1 MVGVKSDLGNIRK
14 LNEDYAD
21 FYEEDG
27 VKIYVV
33 ADGMGGHNA
42 GEIASKNAAQ
52 TIINYI
58 KSRINENIFEKTL
71 KEAIEYANK
80 EVHSLAY
87 KKEEYT
93 GMGTTIVACLI
104 TTMGVQIGNVGD
116 SSCFIVKDN
125 RVYKLTKDH
134 SLVQE
139 LLDTG
144 SISKEQAINHPQKN
158 VITRAV
164 GTGKEVEIDI
174 YKLNKEDYDYI
185 LLCSDG
191 LTNDVDLERDLL
203 ELINNNNIQEVCDKL
218 VEIAKNNG
226 GRDNITVMLL
236 GKEV

>member
-1 MVGVKSDLGNIRK
+1 MVGVKSDLGNVRK

-21 FYEEDG
+21 FYEDDK

-42 GEIASKNAAQ
+42 GEIASKIAAQ

-58 KSRINENIFEKTL
+58 KSNIKNEIVEKTF
-71 KEAIEYANK
+71 KNAIEDANK

-104 TTMGVQIGNVGD
+104 TTMGVHIGNVGD

-158 VITRAV
+158 VITRAI

-174 YKLNKEDYDYI
+174 YNLNKEEYDYI

-191 LTNDVDLERDLL
+191 LTNDVDLENELL
-203 ELINNNNIQEVCDKL
+203 ELLRDNDIQEVCDKL
-218 VEIAKNNG
+218 VNRAKNNG